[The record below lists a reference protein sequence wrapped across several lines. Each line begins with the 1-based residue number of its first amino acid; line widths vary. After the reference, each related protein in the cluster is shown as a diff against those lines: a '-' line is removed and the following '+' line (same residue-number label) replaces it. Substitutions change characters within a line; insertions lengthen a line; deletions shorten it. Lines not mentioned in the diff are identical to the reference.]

1 MKNTHDL
8 KTDPKVFQDVIN
20 GNKTFEIRFN
30 DRDFQ
35 VGDELILK
43 ETKYSGEQMKNGN
56 SLEFTG
62 RQLIKN
68 VSYVLSGYG
77 LQDGWV
83 ILGIIDK
90 AGQQSQQAKIDELQ
104 AKYDELNN
112 RATFVALDQMTT
124 AKLNYELQARV
135 DEIVNHVDI
144 NFDECRDDDQHSY
157 WSGYNQAM
165 RELNYILKGNKD
177 EI

>member
-1 MKNTHDL
+1 MSEFDEWFKAEMPNSHKKVNKERMETVIYSCAEASWNHQQAKIDCMQVKLNGANERAMSLLNHKNRM
-8 KTDPKVFQDVIN
+8 V
-20 GNKTFEIRFN
+20 
-30 DRDFQ
+30 
-35 VGDELILK
+35 
-43 ETKYSGEQMKNGN
+43 
-56 SLEFTG
+56 
-62 RQLIKN
+62 
-68 VSYVLSGYG
+68 
-77 LQDGWV
+77 
-83 ILGIIDK
+83 DK
-90 AGQQSQQAKIDELQ
+90 IQAKIDELQ

-112 RATFVALDQMTT
+112 RATGVALDQMAT

-177 EI
+177 ENN